1 MTDTVLET
9 VDIAK
14 SFGALRACDGIS
26 LDVRRGEV
34 HALIGPNGAG
44 KTTLIGQI
52 TGEIAPDRGRILFEG
67 RDITPLSTAGRAR
80 LGLAR
85 SFQITSIFPSFTA
98 EGNVALAVQATQK
111 HSFRF
116 WTAAERLERLRHPA
130 RRRLREL
137 GLAQRAEARAS
148 GMAHGEHRQLELAM
162 ALATEPSMLLLD
174 EPMAGLGNEES
185 QAMLAL
191 LSRLKGQYSILLI
204 EHDMDVVFSP
214 ADRISVLVQG
224 KVIASGTAEAIRGDP
239 QVRVAYLGEDEDDE
253 PGDGHAQG

>member
-1 MTDTVLET
+1 MSEPVLQMQGLS
-9 VDIAK
+9 K
-14 SFGALRACDGIS
+14 SFGALRASDNVS
-26 LDVRRGEV
+26 LEVRRGEV

-52 TGEIAPDRGRILFEG
+52 TGEITPDTGRILFEG
-67 RDITPLSTAGRAR
+67 KDITALATSERAR

-98 EGNVALAVQATQK
+98 EGNVALAVQATQP

-116 WTAAERLERLRHPA
+116 WKAAERLERLRQPA

-137 GLAQRAEARAS
+137 GLAARGATVAA

-162 ALATEPSMLLLD
+162 ALATEPRMLLLD

-204 EHDMDVVFSP
+204 EHDMDVVFSL
-214 ADRISVLVQG
+214 ADRISVLVAG
-224 KVIASGTAEAIRGDP
+224 RVIASGTAEEIRNDP
-239 QVRVAYLGEDEDDE
+239 QVRVAYLGEDEEDD
-253 PGDGHAQG
+253 HAQG